1 MNTHHARNLGLD
13 LVRATEASALAAGR
27 YMGLGQ
33 PDKANLIATDSM
45 HSELDT
51 LQMRGHIVVGEESHH
66 HYQSSLD
73 TGQVVGSGNGPEMDV
88 MVDPVDGRRLLSE
101 GQAGAIAVAAVA
113 PSGSMWSP
121 TPGVYMEK
129 IVTDREVGVA
139 LVEECLDAPAAWTLS
154 LIARVKHKEVRDLIV
169 FVLERPRHADLIN
182 EIRASGAR
190 VMLRTVGDISG
201 ALLAASGLGKV
212 DVMMGIGGVPEGVIS
227 ACAVKS
233 MGGAMLGR
241 LAPQSD
247 QERSQCEQAG
257 LDLKR
262 ILRLDDII
270 TSDEIYFAVTGI
282 TDGPLLDGVRYRGDS
297 AETHSLILRCE
308 TMTRRFIRADH
319 LLEEI

>member
-1 MNTHHARNLGLD
+1 MNARHARNLGLD

-33 PDKANLIATDSM
+33 PDEANLIATDSM
-45 HSELDT
+45 HAELDT
-51 LQMRGHIVVGEESHH
+51 LEMRGQIVIGEESHH
-66 HYQSSLD
+66 GYRSSLD
-73 TGQVVGSGNGPEMDV
+73 TGQIVGSGNGPEMDV

-101 GQAGAIAVAAVA
+101 GQAGAIAVAAIA

-129 IVTDREVGVA
+129 IVTDREVGDA

-169 FVLERPRHADLIN
+169 FVLERPRHADLID

-190 VMLRTVGDISG
+190 VMLRTDGDISG

-212 DVMMGIGGVPEGVIS
+212 DVMMGIGGVPEGLIS

-247 QERSQCEQAG
+247 QERGQCEEAG

-262 ILRLDDII
+262 ILTLDDIVS
-270 TSDEIYFAVTGI
+270 SDEIYFAVTGI

-297 AETHSLILRCE
+297 AETQSLILRCE

-319 LLEEI
+319 LLEEV